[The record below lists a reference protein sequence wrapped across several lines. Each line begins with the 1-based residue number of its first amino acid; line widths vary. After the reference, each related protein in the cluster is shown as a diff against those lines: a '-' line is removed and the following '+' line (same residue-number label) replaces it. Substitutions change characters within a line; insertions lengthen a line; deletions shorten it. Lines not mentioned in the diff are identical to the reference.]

1 MGKKSANRGEEGPV
15 AVARKGPEGG
25 ILYSAGDQILEATR
39 QQARY
44 THITKPWTREA
55 WEKARPWILEQRQKM
70 EAQGWSPVDGART
83 ELFVLRKPAPHGAET
98 DDGFLYVRIPKKFI
112 DFNRA
117 GKSAADDDD
126 DTASVKSTRRVSK
139 KRENA
144 PSHELAHTDVWRIRI
159 DSDAENAENEAN
171 VQLDVIEPLENIF
184 YLVMTLQPGLAR
196 LTATRKDVIQP
207 GTKESDVRDDAEGQT
222 IRHRAMVAA
231 TESYMRVV
239 PPAYWY
245 RRNETWLRKIL
256 SDATYETCVRAA
268 EDNGRATTRTVKDV
282 KEKVWE
288 EKVKADEAVDK
299 NGVRKSAV
307 RKAPRFNALAAAS
320 CLGTAAA

>member
-1 MGKKSANRGEEGPV
+1 MPV
-15 AVARKGPEGG
+15 
-25 ILYSAGDQILEATR
+25 
-39 QQARY
+39 
-44 THITKPWTREA
+44 
-55 WEKARPWILEQRQKM
+55 
-70 EAQGWSPVDGART
+70 
-83 ELFVLRKPAPHGAET
+83 
-98 DDGFLYVRIPKKFI
+98 LYVRIPKKFI

-117 GKSAADDDD
+117 GRTTDDDD
-126 DTASVKSTRRVSK
+126 NESVVSEKRSRRLSK

-144 PSHELAHTDVWRIRI
+144 PSHELVHPDVYRIKI
-159 DSDAENAENEAN
+159 DGEAENSEVEAN
-171 VQLDVIEPLENIF
+171 VQLDVIEPMENLF

-196 LTATRKDVIQP
+196 LTASRKDVIQP

-231 TESYMRVV
+231 TESYMRIV

-256 SDATYETCVRAA
+256 SDAAYDACLAA
-268 EDNGRATTRTVKDV
+268 ADATQRSAQRTTKDV

-288 EKVKADEAVDK
+288 EKVKAEDAVDK
-299 NGVRKSAV
+299 NGVRKSAA